1 MGASSVAEF
10 AAKECGG
17 GNGIQTVTAH
27 DVCAYSNHMSAF
39 DYDRSAPRK
48 ATNLSINS
56 DLLRI
61 ARELRINLSREL
73 EMRLEELIAER
84 RREQWLAENQ
94 QAIEAYNE
102 HIERDGVFS
111 DGLRNF

>member
-1 MGASSVAEF
+1 M
-10 AAKECGG
+10 
-17 GNGIQTVTAH
+17 
-27 DVCAYSNHMSAF
+27 YMSAL

-61 ARELRINLSREL
+61 ARQLRINLSREL
-73 EMRLEELIAER
+73 EMRLEEVVAEHR
-84 RREQWLAENQ
+84 RAQWLAENQ

-102 HIERDGVFS
+102 HIERHGVFS
-111 DGLRNF
+111 DGLRGF